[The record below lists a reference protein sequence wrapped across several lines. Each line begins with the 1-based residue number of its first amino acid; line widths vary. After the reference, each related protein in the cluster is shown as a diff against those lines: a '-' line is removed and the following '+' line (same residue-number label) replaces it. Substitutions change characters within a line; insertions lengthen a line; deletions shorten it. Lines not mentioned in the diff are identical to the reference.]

1 MGQLKAPKS
10 LVWRKKNEGL
20 NKGCTSKGNKAGHGG
35 KVASSFV
42 ALSLGKGIC
51 YFKHYEKLS
60 DKLFGEFIENN
71 FLEILKSSCNPQGM
85 CLFKMVIQVKTP
97 KLLKLL

>member
-1 MGQLKAPKS
+1 MKALIRAVLQKEIKQGMVVKW
-10 LVWRKKNEGL
+10 LVF
-20 NKGCTSKGNKAGHGG
+20 
-35 KVASSFV
+35 FV

>member
-35 KVASSFV
+35 KVASFFV

-51 YFKHYEKLS
+51 YLS
-60 DKLFGEFIENN
+60 ITRNL
-71 FLEILKSSCNPQGM
+71 
-85 CLFKMVIQVKTP
+85 VINYLVN
-97 KLLKLL
+97 L